1 MVSNPFQVDRQKDED
16 YGVDLDIFQGPLDL
30 LLYLIRKE
38 EVDIYDIPI
47 ADVTRQFLAY
57 VDVIQ
62 TLDLEQA
69 GDFVVMAA
77 TLMKIKSRMLLPV
90 ESGDDEEIED
100 PREDLV
106 RRLLEYQQF
115 KEIAGWFEDR
125 REQSRDVF
133 YRGAAFDAES
143 LMEDAPDG
151 YETLRPV
158 GLYDLLSAFKL
169 ALDAAP
175 KIEFHE
181 IGLEEVSAE
190 ERTAYIVDVLK
201 RRGQVPF
208 FDLVTNVPR
217 IVVVV
222 TFVAILELT
231 KQGRATVRQ
240 SESDAGFWVYHK
252 EASPEQPEEIGLL
265 QPDDESTQTDNT
277 DEMNQSDSDEQTN
290 DDIH

>member
-1 MVSNPFQVDRQKDED
+1 MVSNPFQVDKKSDED
-16 YGVDLDIFQGPLDL
+16 YEVELEIFQGPLDL

-38 EVDIYDIPI
+38 EVEVYDIPI
-47 ADVTRQFLAY
+47 AYITRQYLAY

-90 ESGDDEEIED
+90 EGDDDEEIED
-100 PREDLV
+100 PREELV

-115 KEIAGWFEDR
+115 KEVAGWLEDK

-133 YRGAAFDAES
+133 YRGSAFDSES
-143 LMEDAPDG
+143 LLDETPDG

-158 GLYDLLSAFKL
+158 GLYDLLAAFKL

-175 KIEFHE
+175 QVEYHE
-181 IGLEEVSAE
+181 VGLEEVSAE
-190 ERTAYIVDVLK
+190 ERTAYILDVLS
-201 RRGQVPF
+201 RRRQVPF
-208 FDLVTNVPR
+208 FDLVTDVPR

-231 KQGRATVRQ
+231 KQGRAYIRQ
-240 SESDAGFWVYHK
+240 SDPDSGFWIYHK
-252 EASPEQPEEIGLL
+252 EAPAEAAEALSDVNEETEEQGNVEDTRE
-265 QPDDESTQTDNT
+265 
-277 DEMNQSDSDEQTN
+277 
-290 DDIH
+290 